1 MPVAKTGYKY
11 LHTVLQC
18 ITYINTSRLLLILKL
33 FITKIYYIFYI
44 EVFQLLKIFII
55 ALLNLQHS
63 LQSDFRKCHFICGQ
77 LTANFTIKQSFT
89 IISFFIIIYLDQKT
103 NPTIN
108 VAKYYFTKK
117 IEYTKYASHK
127 IHRNFS
133 SPLQTITTP
142 TSVKNTQQL
151 QNTPINNATQFCFFF
166 LIKLFQQLQIL
177 RYFNMLFIFKTCQ
190 HIIWLMQKLLQ
201 DSYPLQLLFHNFYF
215 TGQTLKLHQKLQ
227 ANELRSALKY
237 AFIYQLIVKQG
248 RYAQIYLF

>member
-166 LIKLFQQLQIL
+166 QQN
-177 RYFNMLFIFKTCQ
+177 YFNNYKFCAILICSLFSKHANILFGQCKNYYKIVTLYNYYSTIF
-190 HIIWLMQKLLQ
+190 ISLVKL
-201 DSYPLQLLFHNFYF
+201 
-215 TGQTLKLHQKLQ
+215 
-227 ANELRSALKY
+227 
-237 AFIYQLIVKQG
+237 
-248 RYAQIYLF
+248 